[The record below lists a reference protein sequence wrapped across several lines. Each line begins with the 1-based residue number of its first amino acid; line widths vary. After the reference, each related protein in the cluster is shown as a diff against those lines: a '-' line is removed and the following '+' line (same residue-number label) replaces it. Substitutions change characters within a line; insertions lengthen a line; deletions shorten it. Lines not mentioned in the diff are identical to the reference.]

1 MTMEPHLECESMN
14 PETLVSIFAGVV
26 CLVILVFSGVRIDD

>member
-1 MTMEPHLECESMN
+1 MTMEPRLECESMN

-26 CLVILVFSGVRIDD
+26 FLVILFLSGVKVDE